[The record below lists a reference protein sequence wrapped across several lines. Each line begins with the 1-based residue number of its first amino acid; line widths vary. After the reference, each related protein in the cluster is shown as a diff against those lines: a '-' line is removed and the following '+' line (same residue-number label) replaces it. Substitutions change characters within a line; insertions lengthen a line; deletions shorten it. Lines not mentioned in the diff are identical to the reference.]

1 MKKLSFLALAAAGL
15 MLGACSEKDEVGAVS
30 TPNSTEGEGSSYIA
44 IGINLPTVPIT
55 RGTENDA
62 QATLTDGLP
71 VEYAVNDA
79 LIALFKSD
87 GTFKAAYDL
96 NPEPWTMQ
104 SGDKQV
110 TESSKKI
117 VKKIDG
123 GGVQVGD
130 QALVI
135 LNKNNLVKINGTEL
149 QVNVGGTYTNVTK
162 FSDLNG
168 GSFNVTES
176 AIKDATSHYA
186 PTMTA
191 NGFFMANAPLSDVA
205 GSTSSA
211 DLSSAKVRVL
221 VPINA
226 VFATEAEAQAATP
239 SQISQIYVERG
250 MAKVTMQAK
259 SDVAFTGTGMTSY
272 TWSITGWTLDNTN
285 TTSYVVRSTAGHD
298 DFKNLKSQMTGG
310 IARYAG
316 NTDITTGSP
325 AEFKYRT
332 YFAQD
337 PNYSTPATLLRWNGT
352 GTNGEFV
359 NKYGDENPQYCYE
372 NTFDVD
378 NQNENQTTLAQ
389 IKITASTSGADLYL
403 IGGVKSTVYT
413 SATLIGKIQEV
424 TYNLLEA
431 WGIKGSLGTSD
442 IAVTLPTTSVAGIM
456 TFGDDDAKIKVV
468 PNTSKY
474 NVSDLPTEFYTLLS
488 KAVGSID
495 CYKGGESYYTVR
507 IKHFGDAQTP
517 WNTWEKSQT
526 DDEKLINPVP
536 VVGSIYPVGTS
547 DNKNNNYLGRYGVL
561 RNNWYDIDVS
571 SIRYLGSSTPK
582 DPTTTTDDEL
592 DAYIAVQINV
602 LSWAKRTQTWSF

>member
-1 MKKLSFLALAAAGL
+1 
-15 MLGACSEKDEVGAVS
+15 
-30 TPNSTEGEGSSYIA
+30 
-44 IGINLPTVPIT
+44 
-55 RGTENDA
+55 
-62 QATLTDGLP
+62 
-71 VEYAVNDA
+71 
-79 LIALFKSD
+79 
-87 GTFKAAYDL
+87 
-96 NPEPWTMQ
+96 
-104 SGDKQV
+104 
-110 TESSKKI
+110 
-117 VKKIDG
+117 
-123 GGVQVGD
+123 
-130 QALVI
+130 
-135 LNKNNLVKINGTEL
+135 
-149 QVNVGGTYTNVTK
+149 
-162 FSDLNG
+162 
-168 GSFNVTES
+168 
-176 AIKDATSHYA
+176 
-186 PTMTA
+186 MTA

-205 GSTSSA
+205 GSTTSA
-211 DLSSAKVRVL
+211 NLTSANVRVL

-226 VFATEAEAQAATP
+226 VFATEAEAQAATAD
-239 SQISQIYVERG
+239 QISQIYVERG

-259 SDVAFTGTGMTSY
+259 SDVTFTGTGMSSY

-298 DFKNLKSQMTGG
+298 DFKNLKSQMMGG

-325 AEFKYRT
+325 TSFKYRT

-337 PNYSTPATLLRWNGT
+337 PNYSTSATLLRWNVT
-352 GTNGEFV
+352 STNGEFV
-359 NKYGDENPQYCYE
+359 NKYGDANPQYCYE
-372 NTFDVD
+372 NTFDVEH
-378 NQNENQTTLAQ
+378 QNENQTTLAQ

-403 IGGVKSTVYT
+403 IGGVKFTVYT

-431 WGIKGSLGTSD
+431 WGIKGTLGTSD
-442 IAVTLPTTSVAGIM
+442 IAVTLPATSVAGIM
-456 TFGDDDAKIKVV
+456 TFGNDDAKIKVV
-468 PNTSKY
+468 PNNTKY
-474 NVSDLPTEFYTLLS
+474 TESDLPADFYTQLS

-526 DDEKLINPVP
+526 DANKLINPVP
-536 VVGSIYPVGTS
+536 VVGNIYPVGTS

-602 LSWAKRTQTWSF
+602 LSWAKRTQSWSF